1 MASCFDLMSQIQT
14 PAARSP
20 RQWCDAMQA
29 KLMAAIDEAWE
40 LAASSDDPAVQARAR
55 DKARLCGQMAATAR
69 KIAAMTPATKPGKGE
84 TGPEHPLDLIQ
95 DFVRRMDK
103 ATTAIEAAEEP
114 APEPQP
120 RAAQAVAM
128 QAALAK
134 LKRR

>member
-1 MASCFDLMSQIQT
+1 
-14 PAARSP
+14 
-20 RQWCDAMQA
+20 MQA
-29 KLMAAIDEAWE
+29 KLMAALDEAWE

-69 KIAAMTPATKPGKGE
+69 KIAAMSPPAGKAE
-84 TGPEHPLDLIQ
+84 KAPEHPLDLIQ
-95 DFVRRMDK
+95 DFVRRMDR
-103 ATTAIEAAEEP
+103 ATTAVEAEAKAAE

-120 RAAQAVAM
+120 RAAQALAM

>member
-1 MASCFDLMSQIQT
+1 MSQTQT

-20 RQWCDAMQA
+20 RQWCDEMQA
-29 KLMAAIDEAWE
+29 KLMAALDEAWR
-40 LAASSDDPAVQARAR
+40 LAESSDDPAVQARAR
-55 DKARLCGQMAATAR
+55 EKAKLCGQMAATAR
-69 KIAAMTPATKPGKGE
+69 KIAAMSPPAKAPKAE
-84 TGPEHPLDLIQ
+84 KGPEHPLDLIQ

-103 ATTAIEAAEEP
+103 ATTAIEAAPEP
-114 APEPQP
+114 APEPASQP

>member
-1 MASCFDLMSQIQT
+1 MSQTQT

-20 RQWCDAMQA
+20 RQWCDEMQA
-29 KLMAAIDEAWE
+29 KLMAALDEAWR
-40 LAASSDDPAVQARAR
+40 LAESSDDPAVQARAR

-69 KIAAMTPATKPGKGE
+69 KIAAMSPPEKRAKA
-84 TGPEHPLDLIQ
+84 GPEHPLDLIE

-103 ATTAIEAAEEP
+103 ATAAAEAEP
-114 APEPQP
+114 EASP

>member
-1 MASCFDLMSQIQT
+1 MSQT
-14 PAARSP
+14 PAPAARSP
-20 RQWCDAMQA
+20 RQWCDALQA
-29 KLMAAIDEAWE
+29 KLMQALDEAWDIAE
-40 LAASSDDPAVQARAR
+40 ASDDPAVQARAR

-69 KIAAMTPATKPGKGE
+69 KIAAMTPAAKPAKAEKGA
-84 TGPEHPLDLIQ
+84 EHPLDLIQ

-103 ATTAIEAAEEP
+103 AATIEATP
-114 APEPQP
+114 APEAAPEP

>member
-1 MASCFDLMSQIQT
+1 MSQTQT
-14 PAARSP
+14 PAAPSP
-20 RQWCDAMQA
+20 RQWCDAIQA
-29 KLMAAIDEAWE
+29 KLMAALDEAWRIAE
-40 LAASSDDPAVQARAR
+40 SSDDPAVQARAR
-55 DKARLCGQMAATAR
+55 DKAKLCAQMAAAAR
-69 KIAAMTPATKPGKGE
+69 KIAAMSPPAKTGKA
-84 TGPEHPLDLIQ
+84 GPEHPLDLIQ

>member
-1 MASCFDLMSQIQT
+1 MSQT

-20 RQWCDAMQA
+20 RQWCDEMQA
-29 KLMAAIDEAWE
+29 KLMAALDEAWRMAE
-40 LAASSDDPAVQARAR
+40 SSDDPAVQARAR
-55 DKARLCGQMAATAR
+55 EKARLCGQMAATAR
-69 KIAAMTPATKPGKGE
+69 KIAAMTPAAKPAKADK
-84 TGPEHPLDLIQ
+84 GPEHPLDLIQ

-103 ATTAIEAAEEP
+103 ATTAAEAAE
-114 APEPQP
+114 PEAAP

>member
-1 MASCFDLMSQIQT
+1 MSQTDT

-20 RQWCDAMQA
+20 RQWCDEMQA
-29 KLMAAIDEAWE
+29 KLMAALDEAWRIGE
-40 LAASSDDPAVQARAR
+40 SSDDPAIQARAR

-69 KIAAMTPATKPGKGE
+69 KIAAMSPPEKRGKAE
-84 TGPEHPLDLIQ
+84 PEHPLDLIE

-103 ATTAIEAAEEP
+103 ATTAAEAQARATQAAQAAQ

-120 RAAQAVAM
+120 RAAQAVVM
-128 QAALAK
+128 QAALRK

>member
-1 MASCFDLMSQIQT
+1 M
-14 PAARSP
+14 
-20 RQWCDAMQA
+20 
-29 KLMAAIDEAWE
+29 MAALDEAWRIAE
-40 LAASSDDPAVQARAR
+40 SSDDPAVQARAR
-55 DKARLCGQMAATAR
+55 DKAKLCAQMAAAAR
-69 KIAAMTPATKPGKGE
+69 KIAAMSPPAKTGKA
-84 TGPEHPLDLIQ
+84 GPEHPLDLIQ

>member
-1 MASCFDLMSQIQT
+1 MSQIQT

-29 KLMAAIDEAWE
+29 KLMAALDEAWAMAE
-40 LAASSDDPAVQARAR
+40 SSDDPAVQARAR
-55 DKARLCGQMAATAR
+55 DKARLCGQMAAAAR
-69 KIAAMTPATKPGKGE
+69 KIAAMTPPEKPGKA
-84 TGPEHPLDLIQ
+84 GPEHPLDLIQ

-103 ATTAIEAAEEP
+103 TTTAIEAVSPEAAQPEKP
-114 APEPQP
+114 APEP
-120 RAAQAVAM
+120 RAAQALAM